1 MFWRS
6 GGVDSLQLGNVPV
19 FYAFVKDLRMS
30 LRAALALGKFK

>member
-19 FYAFVKDLRMS
+19 FYDFVKDLGLS
-30 LRAALALGKFK
+30 LRAALVFGEFE